1 MIKQVV
7 KKFSLL
13 QLVSCG
19 FIVLFVF
26 LLVLFS
32 SHILNPTSFKKEL
45 STSYQDKINYQVYLT
60 ANNFINPP
68 VLGMDRTYVS
78 SMVDNI
84 LIDFREISLYKESK
98 SFYYNYNIYA
108 KLSVNYKED
117 NEEDGLLFEKVY
129 PLKVVDNQEKV
140 GKTLTI
146 QERVSIPFK
155 NYQNI
160 VNEFKNTYHLGIY
173 SKLDIIMDINYQY
186 EDEKKE
192 KSMSLSIP
200 MNQDV
205 FNISLDYKKN
215 DNSYEKVEIS
225 NMNIPCG
232 AIVVILIVLG
242 FIEVILL
249 GLVIL
254 KVICIYSISEYERV
268 RNKIKKDYGS
278 IIVDIDNKIDFS
290 KFTIFEIKTIG
301 EMVDLEEELRIPILF
316 YENPKERVSYFVII
330 KDHYMY
336 RFTLRNNAIEIL

>member
-1 MIKQVV
+1 
-7 KKFSLL
+7 
-13 QLVSCG
+13 
-19 FIVLFVF
+19 
-26 LLVLFS
+26 
-32 SHILNPTSFKKEL
+32 
-45 STSYQDKINYQVYLT
+45 
-60 ANNFINPP
+60 
-68 VLGMDRTYVS
+68 
-78 SMVDNI
+78 MVDNI

-155 NYQNI
+155 DYQNI

-215 DNSYEKVEIS
+215 DNSYEKIEIS
-225 NMNIPCG
+225 NMKIPCG
-232 AIVVILIVLG
+232 AVVTILIVLG
-242 FIEVILL
+242 FVEVILL

-316 YENPKERVSYFVII
+316 YENAKERVGYFVII